1 MKPKCIYFR
10 MLILRILLLSAS
22 FINAGAAIYD
32 DPKKCLKGKEDYAT
46 ENRDLRVN
54 NANLLQIMLI
64 F

>member
-1 MKPKCIYFR
+1 